1 MSTAERSD
9 HNACEHSVASMHTT
23 TRNLPTSI
31 QVGWGGLADGC
42 TEGQGQSRGIPTPM
56 NHQSSGPSRRTQ
68 FVFAAFAVAMTA
80 AMAILALDTPRQAG
94 GFPLTS
100 ITPLED
106 RPSVG
111 DDLLF
116 ATKDGLKHARW
127 TGIVIHHL
135 GDPFGT
141 PESIHRQH
149 LSWGYQGLGYH
160 FLVGNGNG
168 LANGEIHV
176 GYRWIEQLPGAH
188 VIGEAGRDHNEHSIG
203 ICLVGNGDRHGFA
216 DRQLKH
222 LTRLVQ
228 RLQQEFSI
236 PSDNVYLHQDLA
248 AELTSP
254 GRLFPEAEFRSQ
266 LLDAPR

>member
-1 MSTAERSD
+1 M
-9 HNACEHSVASMHTT
+9 
-23 TRNLPTSI
+23 
-31 QVGWGGLADGC
+31 
-42 TEGQGQSRGIPTPM
+42 PTPM
-56 NHQSSGPSRRTQ
+56 HQSPSGPSRRTQ

-80 AMAILALDTPRQAG
+80 AMAVLALDTPQQAG

-100 ITPLED
+100 ITPLVD

-111 DDLLF
+111 DDLIF
-116 ATKDGLKHARW
+116 ATKNGLDRQRW

-135 GDPFGT
+135 GEPFGT

-160 FLVGNGNG
+160 FVLGNGNG
-168 LANGEIHV
+168 LGNGEIHV

-188 VIGEAGRDHNEHSIG
+188 VVGEAGRTHNEHSIG
-203 ICLVGNGDRHGFA
+203 ICMIGNGDRHGFSE
-216 DRQLKH
+216 RQLKH

-228 RLQQEFSI
+228 RLQQEFGI
-236 PSDNVYLHQDLA
+236 PAEAVRLHSELASDLS
-248 AELTSP
+248 SP
-254 GRLFPEAEFRSQ
+254 GRLFPKADFRSQ